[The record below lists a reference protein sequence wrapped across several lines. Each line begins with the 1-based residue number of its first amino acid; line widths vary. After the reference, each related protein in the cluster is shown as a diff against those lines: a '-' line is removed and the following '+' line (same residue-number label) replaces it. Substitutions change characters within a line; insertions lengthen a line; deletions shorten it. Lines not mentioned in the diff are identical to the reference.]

1 MATLPLSLFV
11 TCSSARQRMPLGSQ
25 NIRSWWHGEGDG
37 RSTFGRFAS
46 HTAKL
51 VRHVSFHVTIQAQ
64 LTLYLEARALREGS
78 MIPPRRRRTRWRVD
92 SFWMSVN
99 DADVST
105 AITSASK
112 PIIPFFPRL
121 SYNIHGSSNAS
132 HTWPSAF
139 LFDALHAAS
148 AYPPSRLPF
157 QCRVIP
163 TVVRKGPAVLELL
176 SGEDQSLLVR
186 GDTLLVLDLG
196 LDIVDGVGGLDLE
209 GDGLSGKTANNPSE
223 QILQ

>member
-1 MATLPLSLFV
+1 M
-11 TCSSARQRMPLGSQ
+11 
-25 NIRSWWHGEGDG
+25 EGGLLLDVC
-37 RSTFGRFAS
+37 
-46 HTAKL
+46 K
-51 VRHVSFHVTIQAQ
+51 
-64 LTLYLEARALREGS
+64 
-78 MIPPRRRRTRWRVD
+78 RRRRQHGHYFCFETHY
-92 SFWMSVN
+92 
-99 DADVST
+99 
-105 AITSASK
+105 
-112 PIIPFFPRL
+112 PLL
-121 SYNIHGSSNAS
+121 SPPLLQHSSDGSSNAS
-132 HTWPSAF
+132 HTWLSAF

>member
-1 MATLPLSLFV
+1 M
-11 TCSSARQRMPLGSQ
+11 
-25 NIRSWWHGEGDG
+25 EGGLLLDVC
-37 RSTFGRFAS
+37 
-46 HTAKL
+46 K
-51 VRHVSFHVTIQAQ
+51 
-64 LTLYLEARALREGS
+64 
-78 MIPPRRRRTRWRVD
+78 RRRRQHGHYFCFETHY
-92 SFWMSVN
+92 
-99 DADVST
+99 
-105 AITSASK
+105 
-112 PIIPFFPRL
+112 PLL
-121 SYNIHGSSNAS
+121 SPPLLQHSSDGSSNAS
-132 HTWPSAF
+132 HTWPSPF

-186 GDTLLVLDLG
+186 GNTLLVLDLG
-196 LDIVDGVGGLDLE
+196 LDIVDGVGGLNLE

>member
-1 MATLPLSLFV
+1 MIHVPVVLIIGSIEQRNTSHYWYPKAPPPTPKRIQASLLLEGLLGSDLGRVATLPLSLFV
-11 TCSSARQRMPLGSQ
+11 TCSSARQHMSLGSQ

-37 RSTFGRFAS
+37 RSTFGRFAC

-121 SYNIHGSSNAS
+121 SYNIHPTGAQMRPTPGHPRFCSMR
-132 HTWPSAF
+132 F
-139 LFDALHAAS
+139 MLLLHI
-148 AYPPSRLPF
+148 L
-157 QCRVIP
+157 
-163 TVVRKGPAVLELL
+163 
-176 SGEDQSLLVR
+176 LLVSPFNA
-186 GDTLLVLDLG
+186 
-196 LDIVDGVGGLDLE
+196 E
-209 GDGLSGKTANNPSE
+209 
-223 QILQ
+223 